1 MKLAGLCL
9 ALWLSL
15 AGVGARAADA
25 SALIRE
31 LSVQKITDKAFK
43 LAFWLPPEFFLNL
56 SQKMSPA
63 QVRQLQTM
71 LMGHAVFFVAEGE
84 MGLVGMGGFKTRTD
98 LLQSTSLVVN
108 DGARISPAPDSA
120 IHPDLRMFLE
130 MMKPVMKGQLG
141 NFGDAME
148 AIVFRIPLTAGQDIL
163 LSGGSKGRIRIA
175 ISGEEFAWRLPLG
188 SLLPPA
194 MDSETGEQF
203 PGNFLF
209 NPFTGRKLVVR

>member
-1 MKLAGLCL
+1 MRTKAAREQRTEPHRPPPAWRVKDTEHRPEALAR
-9 ALWLSL
+9 W
-15 AGVGARAADA
+15 VA
-25 SALIRE
+25 SAQRGTLAFLDGNDGLAEVGDALRE
-31 LSVQKITDKAFK
+31 LV
-43 LAFWLPPEFFLNL
+43 
-56 SQKMSPA
+56 
-63 QVRQLQTM
+63 V
-71 LMGHAVFFVAEGE
+71 GHAVFFVAEGE

-98 LLQSTSLVVN
+98 LLQSTALVVN

-120 IHPDLRMFLE
+120 IHPDLRVFLE
-130 MMKPVMKGQLG
+130 MMKPVMKSQLG

-148 AIVFRIPLTAGQDIL
+148 AIVFRIPLTEGQDIL